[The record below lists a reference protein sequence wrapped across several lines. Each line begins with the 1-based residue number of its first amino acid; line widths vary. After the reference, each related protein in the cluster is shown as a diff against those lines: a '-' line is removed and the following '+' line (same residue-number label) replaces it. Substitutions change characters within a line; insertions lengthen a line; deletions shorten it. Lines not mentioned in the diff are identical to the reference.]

1 MSESKELTPEQLVQ
15 KIQCYFLDSKISRD
29 ISANKRKL
37 LEVARILISF
47 ESVDLK
53 IDMRDGNFIISKE

>member
-47 ESVDLK
+47 ESADLK